1 MVPPAP
7 PPLEGRVAAFVAE
20 RYPHALAPALD
31 AFRHAAAGEATAPD
45 AAAIDALRVPLRHAL
60 GRALPRPP
68 ARALPETTPAVT
80 APPRPGQAADDRLG
94 AGAGFLGRE
103 AL

>member
-7 PPLEGRVAAFVAE
+7 PPLEGRFAAFVAE
-20 RYPHALAPALD
+20 RYPHALAPALA
-31 AFRHAAAGEATAPD
+31 AFRDAAAGEATAPD
-45 AAAIDALRVPLRHAL
+45 AAAIAALRVPFRHAL

-68 ARALPETTPAVT
+68 AGALPETTPGVT
-80 APPRPGQAADDRLG
+80 VPRRLEQAAEELLEACD
-94 AGAGFLGRE
+94 AFLRRE